1 MDRKAFAY
9 LMDWKQ
15 RAKRKP
21 LVVRGARQVGKSYLV
36 EAFARAEFA
45 VQLTVNAD
53 RDREF
58 LRRII
63 HEPPSRMLQLL
74 ELEYDRR
81 LVPGEVLIF
90 FDEIQAVPELLAR
103 LRYFYEELPA
113 LHVIAAGSL
122 LDFVLE
128 EHSFSMPVG
137 RIEYLHLGPLSFGEF
152 LDATGNAR
160 WSGFLAAF
168 GCGESMPE
176 AAHQTLMRLFRTF
189 LALGGMPEA
198 VETYA
203 RTRSLL
209 EADRIKESI
218 LGTLRD
224 DFAKYG
230 RRVNHDRLL
239 RVFGRLPALA
249 GQRFKFVNISREDSA
264 REIGHCLHL
273 LELARL
279 VYRVRQS
286 SCSGLPLGAQVR
298 EDSFKMLFLDCGL
311 LLRACGLGAAG
322 VEREP
327 DLMLVNA
334 GAAVEQVVGQHLLH
348 ARPFWETPELF
359 YWAREKPTSSA
370 EVDYVITCSGQI
382 VPVEVKA
389 GKTGRLRS
397 LWQFM
402 AEKKSRLALRFNAD
416 KPSLLD
422 TSDTMHDGTKLAY
435 RLLSLPLYL
444 IEHAYRL
451 SDEAIAR
458 MAEGAGAGP
467 GGGT

>member
-1 MDRKAFAY
+1 MNRKAFAH
-9 LMDWKQ
+9 LVEWKK
-15 RAKRKP
+15 REKRKP

-36 EAFARAEFA
+36 EDFARKEFA

-58 LRRII
+58 LRRIV
-63 HEPPSRMLQLL
+63 HEPPARMLQLL
-74 ELEYDRR
+74 ELEYNRR
-81 LVPGEVLIF
+81 LIPGEALIF
-90 FDEIQAVPELLAR
+90 FDEIQVVPELLAR
-103 LRYFYEELPA
+103 LRYFYEEIPA

-128 EHSFSMPVG
+128 DHSFSMPVG
-137 RIEYLHLGPLSFGEF
+137 RIEYLHLAPMTFGEF
-152 LDATGNAR
+152 LDATGNER
-160 WSGFLAAF
+160 WDRFLAAF
-168 GCGESMPE
+168 GCRETMPD
-176 AAHQTLMRLFRTF
+176 AAHQTLLRLFRTF

-203 RTRSLL
+203 RTHSLL
-209 EADRIKESI
+209 EADRVKESI

-249 GQRFKFVNISREDSA
+249 GQRFKFVNVSREDSA

-286 SCSGLPLGAQVR
+286 SCSGLPIGAQVR
-298 EDSFKMLFLDCGL
+298 DDSFKVLFLDCGL
-311 LLRACGLGAAG
+311 LLRACGLGSAV

-327 DLMLVNA
+327 DLMLVNS
-334 GAAVEQVVGQHLLH
+334 GAAVEQMVGQHLLH

-359 YWAREKPTSSA
+359 YWAREKPTSAA
-370 EVDYVITCSGQI
+370 EVDYVIACGGQI

-402 AEKKSRLALRFNAD
+402 AEKKARLALRFNAD

-422 TSDTMHDGTKLAY
+422 TTDTMHDGTRLAY

-444 IEHAYRL
+444 IDHAHRL
-451 SDEAIAR
+451 ADEA
-458 MAEGAGAGP
+458 AGR
-467 GGGT
+467 